1 MKTQN
6 GDDERRE
13 DRTLRPESSFVG
25 DLTWDAVR
33 RRLDAGALAILP
45 IGAGAKQHGWHLPMR
60 TDAIQAEWLATQ
72 LAQAFPALIWPVVSY
87 GYYPAFVSYAGS
99 CSLSAELF
107 QAMVRELVISLL
119 GYGASAVLVLD
130 TGISTIAP
138 IDQAIEGLNALHLK
152 VHAGP
157 HYRDA
162 AGRLSTQL
170 HGSHADELETS
181 RLLALAPHLVD
192 MGRAAASPA
201 EPPGAGPMQHV
212 NPSEANYSA
221 SGSIGDPA
229 AATADKGWVL
239 LDAMVKD
246 MTDTVRTWRA
256 VSAR

>member
-1 MKTQN
+1 
-6 GDDERRE
+6 
-13 DRTLRPESSFVG
+13 
-25 DLTWDAVR
+25 
-33 RRLDAGALAILP
+33 
-45 IGAGAKQHGWHLPMR
+45 
-60 TDAIQAEWLATQ
+60 
-72 LAQAFPALIWPVVSY
+72 
-87 GYYPAFVSYAGS
+87 
-99 CSLSAELF
+99 
-107 QAMVRELVISLL
+107 MVRELVISLL

-256 VSAR
+256 VSAQVRKIAFQAISSKTSSAPARQTRISLPSFGAVAIGCHSLTLVSKLKFSNSYNGFCGSSERERTSHSAALGAPRPFTL